1 MMRLR
6 RFLSGIGR
14 SVPEDMDEQ
23 ALRELA
29 GDELQKIEQF
39 GTLEEIL
46 RQRTMTLDE
55 IAKEIFKDEPEAVKA
70 TDILLNIAALA

>member
-39 GTLEEIL
+39 GTLVEIL

-55 IAKEIFKDEPEAVKA
+55 IAKEIFKDEPEAVKRP
-70 TDILLNIAALA
+70 TSC